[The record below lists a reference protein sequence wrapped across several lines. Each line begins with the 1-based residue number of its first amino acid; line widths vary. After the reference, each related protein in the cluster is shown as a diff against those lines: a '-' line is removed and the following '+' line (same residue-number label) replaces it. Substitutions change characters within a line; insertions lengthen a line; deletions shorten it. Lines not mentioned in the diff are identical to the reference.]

1 MRNLFSLIVLSLAT
15 GVAFPAAA
23 QTKLLTL
30 KGTCQHLSGPGLKSG
45 PCHDTL
51 MNTSYPDGRSGLYFV
66 SRDKQIITFSGMG
79 KHQVKQGE
87 DAVVQPVDL
96 IVFGNK
102 GNTRRLQAVG
112 SCRFTNPYAGRATV
126 ECEATAQ
133 TGQYRA
139 SFISDGSTPTVLD
152 R

>member
-1 MRNLFSLIVLSLAT
+1 MRNLFSFIVLILTAGAS
-15 GVAFPAAA
+15 FEAAA

-30 KGTCQHLSGPGLKSG
+30 KGSCQHLSGPGLKSG
-45 PCHDTL
+45 TCHDTL

-66 SRDKQIITFSGMG
+66 SHDKQIVTFSGMG
-79 KHQVKQGE
+79 ENQIKQGE
-87 DAVVQPVDL
+87 DAVVQPIDL

-112 SCRFTNPYAGRATV
+112 SCRFTNPYTGRATV